1 MKKFRITWLV
11 IVALAVIVFAG
22 YRFVQ
27 IRRADSSGPA
37 FSCDETELEVSIED
51 GEDVLLEGVT
61 ASDRRDG
68 DVTLSI
74 LVEGLSNFYDG
85 GKRIVTYAA
94 FDSDNHI
101 SKMEREVT
109 YTDYVSPRFE
119 LTGSLRFRAGE
130 TVNVDQII
138 SATDCLD
145 GDISNKVKILMNETI
160 NNRVT
165 GRYQITYEVT
175 NSAGDTASLPVE
187 VEIYEASANE
197 VELNLSQYLVYYDGQ
212 SIDYT
217 DYLQSVRAGSIEY
230 PFEGVELEGAADT
243 PEELPEE
250 AAVEEEAAEDTTGE
264 STEEGQEEERT
275 VSSSAL
281 PRSRVTVRSTQV
293 NTSVP
298 GVYPVYFYYSD
309 TDEGYER
316 EATEIMYV
324 VVE

>member
-11 IVALAVIVFAG
+11 IVALAVVLFVG
-22 YRFVQ
+22 YRIAQ
-27 IRRADSSGPA
+27 IRRTDSSGPVI
-37 FSCDETELEVSIED
+37 SCDEEELEISIAD

-61 ASDRRDG
+61 ASDRKDG
-68 DVTLSI
+68 DVTSSI
-74 LVEGLSNFYDG
+74 LVEGLSSFYDG

-101 SKMEREVT
+101 SKMQREVT

-130 TVNVDQII
+130 TVNVDQIVK
-138 SATDCLD
+138 ATDCLD
-145 GDISNKVKILMNETI
+145 GDISNKVKILMNEAI

-165 GRYQITYEVT
+165 GRYQITYEVS
-175 NSAGDTASLPVE
+175 NSAGDTATLPIE
-187 VEIYEASANE
+187 IEIYEASGNE

-212 SIDYT
+212 PIDYT

-230 PFEGVELEGAADT
+230 PFEGVDLEETVDTEGELAEEDMTEDT
-243 PEELPEE
+243 PEN
-250 AAVEEEAAEDTTGE
+250 ASDNG
-264 STEEGQEEERT
+264 TEEGQEEQQT
-275 VSSSAL
+275 VSGSTI
-281 PRSRVTVRSTQV
+281 PRSRVSVRSTQV
-293 NTSVP
+293 NTAVP
-298 GVYPVYFYYSD
+298 GVYPVYLYYSD